1 MAKRKQDNS
10 KLVAAASY
18 FVLVFPVIGIAIA
31 FVVYL
36 FGTDSYVKYHA
47 LQSTLYGIVASVVL
61 VVLNAL
67 PVVGGILVPIATF
80 LAFVLWLYLMYEALQ
95 GRKYQLPYAGPIAQR
110 NS

>member
-1 MAKRKQDNS
+1 VARKKADNS
-10 KLVAAASY
+10 RLAAAASY
-18 FVLVFPVIGIAIA
+18 LVLAVPVIGIAIA
-31 FVVYL
+31 FAVYL
-36 FGTDSYVKYHA
+36 LNKDSYVKYHA

-61 VVLNAL
+61 AVLNAL
-67 PVVGGILVPIATF
+67 PVVGWILPIATF